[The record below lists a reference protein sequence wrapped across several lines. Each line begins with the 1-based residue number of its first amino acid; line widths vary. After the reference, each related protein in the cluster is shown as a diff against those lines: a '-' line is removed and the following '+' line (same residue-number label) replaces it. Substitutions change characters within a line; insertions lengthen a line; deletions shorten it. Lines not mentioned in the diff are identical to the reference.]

1 MIATTI
7 INQNSAENIKAF
19 PQQKNTQQNNNVE
32 STDINKEMND
42 TAEDIEQD
50 LEKVKKAVQ
59 ELQQMSNFLDRKL
72 QFNVN
77 EELGRVVVKVVDS
90 STDKVIKE
98 IPSAEVQKMQI
109 RIKEVLGLLFDE
121 KI

>member
-7 INQNSAENIKAF
+7 INQNSAETIKAF
-19 PQQKNTQQNNNVE
+19 PQQKNPQQNNNVE

>member
-1 MIATTI
+1 MIATTV
-7 INQNSAENIKAF
+7 INQNSAENIKSF
-19 PQQKNTQQNNNVE
+19 PQQRNPQQNNNVE

-77 EELGRVVVKVVDS
+77 EELGRVVVKVIDS

>member
-1 MIATTI
+1 MIATTV
-7 INQNSAENIKAF
+7 INQNSAENIKSF
-19 PQQKNTQQNNNVE
+19 PQQRNPQQNNNVE

>member
-77 EELGRVVVKVVDS
+77 EELGRVVVKVIDS

>member
-98 IPSAEVQKMQI
+98 IPSAEVQKC
-109 RIKEVLGLLFDE
+109 RFALK
-121 KI
+121 KY